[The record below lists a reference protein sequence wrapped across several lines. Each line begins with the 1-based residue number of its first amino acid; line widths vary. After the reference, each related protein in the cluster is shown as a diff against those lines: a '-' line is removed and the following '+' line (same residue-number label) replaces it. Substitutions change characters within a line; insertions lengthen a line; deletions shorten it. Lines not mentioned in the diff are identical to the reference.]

1 MGPRHSDLNDGF
13 TGQGSAVRG
22 DIDVEL
28 NNLISGA
35 KEEEFQK
42 VLADLEVNGEIDSSE
57 ISTKFALID
66 HLTTM
71 SEAEK
76 LSFRDRVLA
85 GEFSV
90 ASTY

>member
-1 MGPRHSDLNDGF
+1 MGPRHSVPNEKGF
-13 TGQGSAVRG
+13 TGQRSAVRG

-28 NNLISGA
+28 TNLISGA

-42 VLADLEVNGEIDSSE
+42 VLAVLSFNGVIDSSE
-57 ISTKFALID
+57 ISTKFALIE
-66 HLTTM
+66 HLPTM

-76 LSFRDRVLA
+76 LSLLDRVSA

-90 ASTY
+90 AST